1 MQMTDIVTLSRRFS
15 FPALREVVL
24 ADAGV
29 CVATGFL
36 SLGTASW
43 LSSTLDL
50 PAALLAGSGAILLA
64 YGTGLLMLGTRRPIP
79 RAGVYGAIGVNLAWA
94 VACVVLLF
102 SAWID
107 PNGLGI
113 AFILVNLVAVLVV
126 ADLELMGVRATG

>member
-1 MQMTDIVTLSRRFS
+1 MQMTDIVTPSRRFS
-15 FPALREVVL
+15 LPALREVVL

-29 CVATGFL
+29 CVATGLL
-36 SLGTASW
+36 SVGAASW

-79 RAGVYGAIGVNLAWA
+79 RTGVYGAIGVNLAWA

-126 ADLELMGVRATG
+126 ADLEFLGLRATG